1 MSRGTVIPC
10 ESLSPVSEVVRLH
23 QAALFRFG
31 HLAHESSRFRVWHD
45 DRIVNLGVE
54 QKYLMGGKTLP
65 DYRSRHS
72 FVPMYYHTFCLVS
85 IIVGVD

>member
-1 MSRGTVIPC
+1 M
-10 ESLSPVSEVVRLH
+10 VRLH

-54 QKYLMGGKTLP
+54 RKYIMGGQTLL
-65 DYRSRHS
+65 DRRLSLSSLLHADVLSYSLFSFYNRGRWLIFYRLH
-72 FVPMYYHTFCLVS
+72 HL
-85 IIVGVD
+85 